1 MRQIVEVVAVG
12 SDAITQDLV
21 TVLGCSC
28 RSSCRM
34 RSYYVCMYAL
44 AGIRIWS
51 NEVVMGSWRW
61 PLHLIVSSCD
71 VHLSGMNWFAKSCTE
86 LRDHGTVF
94 RSQNVAKFPLLH
106 RGPFVTTLHTQHLL
120 VNASWCFCNNGRSE
134 RPELVLTAS
143 PTVRHIWVIK
153 SNCLRVGLRLSILFF
168 MESNLHIAKK
178 LEKKTLI
185 YWRVSTVAHYALGH
199 GH

>member
-1 MRQIVEVVAVG
+1 M
-12 SDAITQDLV
+12 
-21 TVLGCSC
+21 
-28 RSSCRM
+28 
-34 RSYYVCMYAL
+34 YVC
-44 AGIRIWS
+44 AGWHQDMKQWS
-51 NEVVMGSWRW
+51 RHGLMAVAPSFDRLLVWCPFVWDE
-61 PLHLIVSSCD
+61 LICQILYRAPGPWDSI
-71 VHLSGMNWFAKSCTE
+71 
-86 LRDHGTVF
+86 
-94 RSQNVAKFPLLH
+94 QNVAKFPLLH

-120 VNASWCFCNNGRSE
+120 VNASWCFCNKGRSE
-134 RPELVLTAS
+134 RPGLVLTAS
-143 PTVRHIWVIK
+143 PAVRHIWVIK